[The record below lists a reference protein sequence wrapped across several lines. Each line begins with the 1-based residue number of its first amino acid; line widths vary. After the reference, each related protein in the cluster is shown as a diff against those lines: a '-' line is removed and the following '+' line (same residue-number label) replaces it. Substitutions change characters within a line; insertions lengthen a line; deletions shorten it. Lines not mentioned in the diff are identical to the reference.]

1 MFGKG
6 SESAIT
12 EPLLLSDKSK
22 SKSDKSEQQVE
33 IYHCRDN
40 CINCLAQSTKVHLLV
55 KQSIDTFNNKRLT

>member
-22 SKSDKSEQQVE
+22 SDKSEQQVE
-33 IYHCRDN
+33 IYH
-40 CINCLAQSTKVHLLV
+40 
-55 KQSIDTFNNKRLT
+55 F